1 MEQRTAEWFEAR
13 LGKLTGSRADT
24 AFKTYKSGA
33 NKGKPTEE
41 AQKLMLEIAFERLTG
56 NGIDHFESQAMAW
69 GTEHEADARAEYEDT
84 TGNLVTQVGFID
96 HPEINNFGASPDGLV
111 GDDGLLEIKCPSEL
125 THLKRVLTGEV
136 PPEYKTQMIVQLICT
151 GRKWCDYVDYDP
163 RLSVR
168 PLMIVRFEPTE
179 EERKDVEEKAK
190 TFLSYVDKLVND
202 LKSGPILEIYR

>member
-41 AQKLMLEIAFERLTG
+41 AQKIMLEIAFERLTG
-56 NGIDHFESQAMAW
+56 KGIDHFESQAMAW
-69 GTEHEADARAEYEDT
+69 GTEHEAEARAEYEDA
-84 TGNLVTQVGFID
+84 TGRLVTQVGFID

-111 GDDGLLEIKCPSEL
+111 GDDGLLEIKCPNEL
-125 THLKRVLTGEV
+125 THFRRVLSGEV
-136 PPEYKTQMIVQLICT
+136 PAEYRTQMIVQLVCT

-163 RLSVR
+163 RLSIC

-190 TFLSYVDKLVND
+190 VFLANVDKLVDD
-202 LKSGPILEIYR
+202 LKSGTSS

>member
-1 MEQRTAEWFEAR
+1 
-13 LGKLTGSRADT
+13 
-24 AFKTYKSGA
+24 
-33 NKGKPTEE
+33 
-41 AQKLMLEIAFERLTG
+41 
-56 NGIDHFESQAMAW
+56 
-69 GTEHEADARAEYEDT
+69 
-84 TGNLVTQVGFID
+84 
-96 HPEINNFGASPDGLV
+96 
-111 GDDGLLEIKCPSEL
+111 
-125 THLKRVLTGEV
+125 
-136 PPEYKTQMIVQLICT
+136 MIVQLICT